1 MDARGGH
8 HRDEEEE
15 AAAAP
20 LLAGAAPLG
29 YSGHRRSHAGDLH
42 VLSAAF
48 LFVFSAYCA
57 AQNLESSVNT
67 EGDLGTVS
75 MGILYTSFTLFSVA
89 ASPVVTWLGSKR
101 ALVVGTS
108 GYVIFILANLVPT
121 WYTMVPASLYLGF
134 TASIIWVG
142 QGTYLTSAALS
153 HARDNNLPEGQTLGN
168 FNGEFWGMFASTQ
181 VIGNLISLALLRDGK
196 DGGSVT
202 GKSLLFVVFL
212 GCMIVGIILMC
223 LLSKRDE
230 KGNNAPTHSSFGAMM
245 KYIVAPLKDRRM
257 ILIIPLIAYSGLQ
270 QAFVWAVFTKNIV
283 TPVLGI
289 SGVGGAM
296 AIYGA
301 ADVVC
306 SLVAGRLTSGLHSAT
321 SIVSVGAILQ
331 AVVLFWLLLFYSP
344 MGGLLGAAV
353 PLFIGALWG
362 VGDGV
367 LNTQLSALLG
377 LLFEDVKE
385 AAFAQLKVWQSGA
398 IAVIFFLSPNIT
410 LQAMLILMA
419 TALIISFGAFLLL
432 TLVVEK
438 PSTVRSNQ
446 FQSGANFTT
455 YLDQCYQQ
463 PKQHI
468 LYARAIR
475 NQKEMRYLSVDVQH
489 NTTLTPFVSA
499 IFAELKMSVIS
510 TWFDEKKKKV
520 TPSKKLPASTLKP
533 RGSIASRSFRLR
545 RRGPWT
551 REEATTATTK
561 AMRRRPAGAG
571 ADGGATAPLLA
582 GVAPLGYSGHRWS
595 HAGDLH
601 VLSAAFLF
609 IFSAYCAAQ
618 NLQSSVNTEGDLG
631 TVSMGI
637 LYTSFTLFAVT
648 ASPVVTWLGSKRA
661 LVVGTSGYVIF
672 ILANLV
678 PTWYL
683 LASEL
688 VKSSVASSNP
698 AHIIYLTLQGTY
710 LTSAALSHA
719 RDNNLPEG
727 QTLGNFNGEFWGMF
741 ASTQVIGNLISLA
754 LLRDGKDYK
763 RHLAVFTK
771 NIVTPVLGVSGVGGA
786 MAIYGAADAVCAL
799 VAGRLTSGLHSATSI
814 VSVGAILHAV
824 VLFWLLLFYSPM
836 GGLLGAAV
844 PLFIGALWGVG
855 DGVLHTQ
862 LSALLGL
869 LFEDVKEAAFAQW
882 RVWQSGAIAVIF
894 FLSPNI
900 TLQAMLI
907 LMAIALIISF
917 GSFLLLTLVVEK
929 PSTTRS

>member
-1 MDARGGH
+1 
-8 HRDEEEE
+8 EE
-15 AAAAP
+15 AAA
-20 LLAGAAPLG
+20 
-29 YSGHRRSHAGDLH
+29 
-42 VLSAAF
+42 
-48 LFVFSAYCA
+48 
-57 AQNLESSVNT
+57 
-67 EGDLGTVS
+67 
-75 MGILYTSFTLFSVA
+75 
-89 ASPVVTWLGSKR
+89 
-101 ALVVGTS
+101 
-108 GYVIFILANLVPT
+108 
-121 WYTMVPASLYLGF
+121 
-134 TASIIWVG
+134 
-142 QGTYLTSAALS
+142 
-153 HARDNNLPEGQTLGN
+153 
-168 FNGEFWGMFASTQ
+168 
-181 VIGNLISLALLRDGK
+181 
-196 DGGSVT
+196 
-202 GKSLLFVVFL
+202 
-212 GCMIVGIILMC
+212 
-223 LLSKRDE
+223 
-230 KGNNAPTHSSFGAMM
+230 
-245 KYIVAPLKDRRM
+245 
-257 ILIIPLIAYSGLQ
+257 
-270 QAFVWAVFTKNIV
+270 
-283 TPVLGI
+283 
-289 SGVGGAM
+289 
-296 AIYGA
+296 
-301 ADVVC
+301 
-306 SLVAGRLTSGLHSAT
+306 
-321 SIVSVGAILQ
+321 
-331 AVVLFWLLLFYSP
+331 
-344 MGGLLGAAV
+344 
-353 PLFIGALWG
+353 
-362 VGDGV
+362 
-367 LNTQLSALLG
+367 
-377 LLFEDVKE
+377 
-385 AAFAQLKVWQSGA
+385 
-398 IAVIFFLSPNIT
+398 
-410 LQAMLILMA
+410 
-419 TALIISFGAFLLL
+419 
-432 TLVVEK
+432 
-438 PSTVRSNQ
+438 
-446 FQSGANFTT
+446 
-455 YLDQCYQQ
+455 
-463 PKQHI
+463 
-468 LYARAIR
+468 
-475 NQKEMRYLSVDVQH
+475 
-489 NTTLTPFVSA
+489 
-499 IFAELKMSVIS
+499 
-510 TWFDEKKKKV
+510 
-520 TPSKKLPASTLKP
+520 
-533 RGSIASRSFRLR
+533 
-545 RRGPWT
+545 
-551 REEATTATTK
+551 
-561 AMRRRPAGAG
+561 AGAG

-582 GVAPLGYSGHRWS
+582 GVAPLGYSGHRRS

-754 LLRDGKDYK
+754 LLRDGKDRRMILIIPLIAYSG
-763 RHLAVFTK
+763 LQAAFVWAVFTK

>member
-8 HRDEEEE
+8 HRDDEGDEE
-15 AAAAP
+15 AAA
-20 LLAGAAPLG
+20 
-29 YSGHRRSHAGDLH
+29 
-42 VLSAAF
+42 
-48 LFVFSAYCA
+48 
-57 AQNLESSVNT
+57 
-67 EGDLGTVS
+67 
-75 MGILYTSFTLFSVA
+75 
-89 ASPVVTWLGSKR
+89 
-101 ALVVGTS
+101 
-108 GYVIFILANLVPT
+108 
-121 WYTMVPASLYLGF
+121 
-134 TASIIWVG
+134 
-142 QGTYLTSAALS
+142 
-153 HARDNNLPEGQTLGN
+153 
-168 FNGEFWGMFASTQ
+168 
-181 VIGNLISLALLRDGK
+181 
-196 DGGSVT
+196 
-202 GKSLLFVVFL
+202 
-212 GCMIVGIILMC
+212 
-223 LLSKRDE
+223 
-230 KGNNAPTHSSFGAMM
+230 
-245 KYIVAPLKDRRM
+245 
-257 ILIIPLIAYSGLQ
+257 
-270 QAFVWAVFTKNIV
+270 
-283 TPVLGI
+283 
-289 SGVGGAM
+289 
-296 AIYGA
+296 
-301 ADVVC
+301 
-306 SLVAGRLTSGLHSAT
+306 
-321 SIVSVGAILQ
+321 
-331 AVVLFWLLLFYSP
+331 
-344 MGGLLGAAV
+344 
-353 PLFIGALWG
+353 
-362 VGDGV
+362 
-367 LNTQLSALLG
+367 
-377 LLFEDVKE
+377 
-385 AAFAQLKVWQSGA
+385 
-398 IAVIFFLSPNIT
+398 
-410 LQAMLILMA
+410 
-419 TALIISFGAFLLL
+419 
-432 TLVVEK
+432 
-438 PSTVRSNQ
+438 
-446 FQSGANFTT
+446 
-455 YLDQCYQQ
+455 
-463 PKQHI
+463 
-468 LYARAIR
+468 
-475 NQKEMRYLSVDVQH
+475 
-489 NTTLTPFVSA
+489 
-499 IFAELKMSVIS
+499 
-510 TWFDEKKKKV
+510 
-520 TPSKKLPASTLKP
+520 
-533 RGSIASRSFRLR
+533 
-545 RRGPWT
+545 
-551 REEATTATTK
+551 
-561 AMRRRPAGAG
+561 AGAG

-582 GVAPLGYSGHRWS
+582 GVAPLGYSGHRRS

-678 PTWYL
+678 PTWYTMVP
-683 LASEL
+683 ASL
-688 VKSSVASSNP
+688 YLGFSAS
-698 AHIIYLTLQGTY
+698 IIWVGQGTY

-741 ASTQVIGNLISLA
+741 ASTQDGGSVMGKNLLFVVFLGCMIVGIVLMCLLSKRDEKGNTAPTHSSFGAMMKYIVAPLKDRRMILIIPLIAYSGLQA
-754 LLRDGKDYK
+754 AFVW
-763 RHLAVFTK
+763 AVFTK

>member
-1 MDARGGH
+1 MDARSGH
-8 HRDEEEE
+8 HRVREGDEEAD
-15 AAAAP
+15 AAGGGATAP
-20 LLAGAAPLG
+20 FLDAPLG
-29 YSGHRRSHAGDLH
+29 CSGRRRSHAGDLR

-75 MGILYTSFTLFSVA
+75 MGILYTSFTLFAVA
-89 ASPVVTWLGSKR
+89 ASPLVTWLGSKR

-108 GYVIFILANLVPT
+108 GYVVFILANLVPT

-202 GKSLLFVVFL
+202 GKNLLFVVFL
-212 GCMIVGIILMC
+212 GCMIVGIVLMC

-245 KYIVAPLKDRRM
+245 KYIVVPLKDRRM

-331 AVVLFWLLLFYSP
+331 AVVLFCP

-419 TALIISFGAFLLL
+419 
-432 TLVVEK
+432 
-438 PSTVRSNQ
+438 
-446 FQSGANFTT
+446 
-455 YLDQCYQQ
+455 
-463 PKQHI
+463 
-468 LYARAIR
+468 
-475 NQKEMRYLSVDVQH
+475 
-489 NTTLTPFVSA
+489 
-499 IFAELKMSVIS
+499 
-510 TWFDEKKKKV
+510 
-520 TPSKKLPASTLKP
+520 
-533 RGSIASRSFRLR
+533 
-545 RRGPWT
+545 
-551 REEATTATTK
+551 
-561 AMRRRPAGAG
+561 
-571 ADGGATAPLLA
+571 
-582 GVAPLGYSGHRWS
+582 
-595 HAGDLH
+595 
-601 VLSAAFLF
+601 
-609 IFSAYCAAQ
+609 
-618 NLQSSVNTEGDLG
+618 
-631 TVSMGI
+631 
-637 LYTSFTLFAVT
+637 
-648 ASPVVTWLGSKRA
+648 
-661 LVVGTSGYVIF
+661 
-672 ILANLV
+672 
-678 PTWYL
+678 
-683 LASEL
+683 
-688 VKSSVASSNP
+688 
-698 AHIIYLTLQGTY
+698 
-710 LTSAALSHA
+710 
-719 RDNNLPEG
+719 
-727 QTLGNFNGEFWGMF
+727 
-741 ASTQVIGNLISLA
+741 
-754 LLRDGKDYK
+754 
-763 RHLAVFTK
+763 
-771 NIVTPVLGVSGVGGA
+771 
-786 MAIYGAADAVCAL
+786 
-799 VAGRLTSGLHSATSI
+799 
-814 VSVGAILHAV
+814 
-824 VLFWLLLFYSPM
+824 
-836 GGLLGAAV
+836 
-844 PLFIGALWGVG
+844 
-855 DGVLHTQ
+855 
-862 LSALLGL
+862 
-869 LFEDVKEAAFAQW
+869 
-882 RVWQSGAIAVIF
+882 
-894 FLSPNI
+894 
-900 TLQAMLI
+900 
-907 LMAIALIISF
+907 IALIISF

-929 PSTTRS
+929 PSTIIS

>member
-108 GYVIFILANLVPT
+108 GYVLFILANLVPT

-344 MGGLLGAAV
+344 MGGLLGAAI

-455 YLDQCYQQ
+455 YLDQCYLQ

-475 NQKEMRYLSVDVQH
+475 NQKEMKYLSVDVQH
-489 NTTLTPFVSA
+489 NTTLTPF
-499 IFAELKMSVIS
+499 
-510 TWFDEKKKKV
+510 
-520 TPSKKLPASTLKP
+520 KLPPPPP
-533 RGSIASRSFRLR
+533 RAMDA
-545 RRGPWT
+545 RGGHH
-551 REEATTATTK
+551 RDDEGDEEAA
-561 AMRRRPAGAG
+561 AAGAG

-582 GVAPLGYSGHRWS
+582 GVAPLGYSGHRRS

-678 PTWYL
+678 PIWYL

-754 LLRDGKDYK
+754 LLRDGKDRRMILIIPLIAYSG
-763 RHLAVFTK
+763 LQAAFVWAVFTK